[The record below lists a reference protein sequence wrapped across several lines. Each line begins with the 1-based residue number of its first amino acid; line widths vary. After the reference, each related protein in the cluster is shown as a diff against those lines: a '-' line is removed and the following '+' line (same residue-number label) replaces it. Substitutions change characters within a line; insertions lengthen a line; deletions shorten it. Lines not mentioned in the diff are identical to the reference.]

1 MNMRHGNRAGGS
13 AERTAFVH
21 FLRTGEQLDT
31 SALSDAAEP
40 IELKFNPYH
49 DPRNGR
55 FTFAPGGPRSAA
67 AFIRSPGGRQA
78 TFGGAAAAVRK
89 RSKGGKPRRPI
100 RALPPELLP
109 AEASG
114 PGKGHNLL
122 KLPEPPPGP
131 ALKDNAPL
139 QKLFPGLAAAGPGV
153 VVAATA
159 GILANPIGPAASL
172 LTSLNRARTEKLIK
186 DIQAIDPEFRLA
198 SLGEPLTPQGWSNQH
213 KQLRWARATAAYRIK
228 GDHSFLQAETVRYVQ
243 AQVDTR
249 YDEAKLKY
257 DRGELPARLSREE
270 AIGNYIDRNVRRD
283 LRNQLINRRV
293 STAKGNTVRV
303 NGREYDTSG
312 TDTTYRIPDARVGRL
327 AIDMTLTR
335 KTLTTPQIRGFFN
348 SDFLPEAVIIVR
360 PSQLGGGSTYVIT
373 RPRS

>member
-1 MNMRHGNRAGGS
+1 
-13 AERTAFVH
+13 
-21 FLRTGEQLDT
+21 
-31 SALSDAAEP
+31 
-40 IELKFNPYH
+40 
-49 DPRNGR
+49 
-55 FTFAPGGPRSAA
+55 
-67 AFIRSPGGRQA
+67 
-78 TFGGAAAAVRK
+78 
-89 RSKGGKPRRPI
+89 
-100 RALPPELLP
+100 
-109 AEASG
+109 
-114 PGKGHNLL
+114 
-122 KLPEPPPGP
+122 
-131 ALKDNAPL
+131 
-139 QKLFPGLAAAGPGV
+139 
-153 VVAATA
+153 
-159 GILANPIGPAASL
+159 
-172 LTSLNRARTEKLIK
+172 
-186 DIQAIDPEFRLA
+186 
-198 SLGEPLTPQGWSNQH
+198 
-213 KQLRWARATAAYRIK
+213 
-228 GDHSFLQAETVRYVQ
+228 VQ